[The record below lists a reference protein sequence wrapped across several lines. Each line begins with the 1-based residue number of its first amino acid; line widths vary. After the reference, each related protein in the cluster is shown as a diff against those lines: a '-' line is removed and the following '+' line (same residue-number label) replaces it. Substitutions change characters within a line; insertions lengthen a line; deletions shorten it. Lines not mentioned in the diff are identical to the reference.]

1 MAGAGRGGAGGRS
14 CPVPPRRSRSS
25 AAPQPHLPRGRSAQP
40 AVRAR
45 RRRPTRYGG
54 AGGRGELGGAAGG
67 SRRWEPAAPPS
78 LPGVSV
84 RHRGGRS
91 ALGGSRAERPP
102 GMGVL
107 GVWGNPGYSSCAGG
121 ARVSTLPGGAS
132 GAGLLGASPAPRRR
146 QPRGIAILGVPQT
159 LGTSVPGLCR
169 PGAAPSLIPGLFPSP
184 RYPHPRVIV
193 IARVTS
199 PRDIPDCG
207 VSPSPGYP
215 KARVTPDSGG
225 ASLGFLFPLFPEY
238 FRPPGTP
245 IPGLFPV
252 LAGYSYPQGTPIP
265 VPSCPARVPAEL
277 LSLKMAGLG
286 AGWQAGRHQ
295 NGWEL
300 PGILHDPCHEAYTTC
315 PDRWGRA
322 ASPVGVPAARG
333 RGYVWFRGVAPVVRD
348 SVPVRSQPPPP

>member
-1 MAGAGRGGAGGRS
+1 MGAGSPAEPPGCLREASRGSVRAGGLQGRKTPGHGGAGGLGE
-14 CPVPPRRSRSS
+14 PRILLLRWRSS
-25 AAPQPHLPRGRSAQP
+25 SFYAA
-40 AVRAR
+40 
-45 RRRPTRYGG
+45 
-54 AGGRGELGGAAGG
+54 GRGIGC
-67 SRRWEPAAPPS
+67 R
-78 LPGVSV
+78 
-84 RHRGGRS
+84 
-91 ALGGSRAERPP
+91 ALGGIT
-102 GMGVL
+102 G
-107 GVWGNPGYSSCAGG
+107 
-121 ARVSTLPGGAS
+121 
-132 GAGLLGASPAPRRR
+132 PATAPA
-146 QPRGIAILGVPQT
+146 RGIAILGVPQT
-159 LGTSVPGLCR
+159 LGTSIPGLCR

-300 PGILHDPCHEAYTTC
+300 PGILHDPCHEDYTTC